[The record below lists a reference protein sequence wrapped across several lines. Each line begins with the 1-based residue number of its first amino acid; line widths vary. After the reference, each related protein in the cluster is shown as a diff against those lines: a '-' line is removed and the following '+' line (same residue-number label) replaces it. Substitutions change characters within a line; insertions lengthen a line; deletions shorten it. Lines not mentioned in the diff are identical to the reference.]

1 MADNNACSIC
11 GAADSWRH
19 SLIECHMSR
28 CVCALEDEAITE
40 HMCENPARDAKSWL
54 VAMMSSL
61 S

>member
-1 MADNNACSIC
+1 
-11 GAADSWRH
+11 
-19 SLIECHMSR
+19 MSR